1 MNKKQWSTWHS
12 LVGIKL
18 AILSCFILITGTF
31 AVISHE
37 IDWLANSSQRVLP
50 SVSSVDINW
59 PKIYRAA
66 NQQNATQIVSIN
78 APIDDWFAVE
88 VLRLDNNGERYRQF
102 YHPVTGD
109 YQGEGRWLNWQRFF
123 RMSHRHL
130 MLPTTYGITIVCI
143 VGLVLFFSLISG
155 FFIIP
160 KWWKGFFK
168 KPRTNN
174 SKTFWNDCHRL
185 FGLWSSWLLLTVCIT
200 GIWYLIEVWGGR
212 ANFPEQKTP
221 ENSVNKLVVSTTTSV
236 FEKVIN
242 SVGQYHDLTI
252 KRIVLPSIK
261 AQTII
266 VEGQND
272 TLLVRNRA
280 NNVIFDGLTG
290 NYLSRR
296 MADKQSLHVRI
307 SEAADPLHFGIF
319 GGIYTKILY
328 FSFGA
333 TLCALAISG
342 TYLYGLRQYKSKRG
356 ELNIAKKVWKKSWH
370 GTGHWKWLSLM
381 LIAAALTLALLTFSN
396 TTLSKL
402 LL

>member
-1 MNKKQWSTWHS
+1 MNKKQWYTWHS
-12 LVGIKL
+12 LLGIKL
-18 AILSCFILITGTF
+18 AILICFILITGTL

-50 SVSSVDINW
+50 AVSAEKINW
-59 PKIYRAA
+59 SQVYLSARA
-66 NQQNATQIVSIN
+66 QNSAQILNIN

-88 VLRLDNNGERYRQF
+88 VLRLDNNGERYREF
-102 YHPVTGD
+102 YHPVTAN
-109 YQGEGRWLNWQRFF
+109 YQGDGRWLNWQRFF
-123 RMSHRHL
+123 RMTHRHL
-130 MLPTTYGITIVCI
+130 MLPTTYGITLVCL

-160 KWWKGFFK
+160 KWWQGFFK

-212 ANFPEQKTP
+212 ASFPEQKVA
-221 ENSVNKLVVSTTTSV
+221 ENTANKLVVNTTTSV
-236 FEKVIN
+236 FYKVIN

-252 KRIVLPSIK
+252 KRIVLPSTK

-266 VEGQND
+266 VEGQNE

-280 NNVIFDGLTG
+280 NNVVFNGVSG
-290 NYLSRR
+290 EYLSRR
-296 MADKQSLHVRI
+296 IADKQSLHVRI
-307 SEAADPLHFGIF
+307 SEAADPIHFGVF

-328 FSFGA
+328 FSFG
-333 TLCALAISG
+333 TILCALAISG

-356 ELNIAKKVWKKSWH
+356 ELNIAKKVWQASWL
-370 GTGHWKWLSLM
+370 GIGRSKWLSLG
-381 LIAAALTLALLTFSN
+381 LITTALVIALLTFSN
-396 TTLSKL
+396 STLI
-402 LL
+402 